1 MGSKAKALAAWLMIC
16 CLALSS
22 CSGSIPLNPEPV
34 AVTLPPAQSSYVAP
48 IGDAALE
55 YTGEATLFL
64 PRADNA
70 RLSAITQA
78 VAYSAARPQAE
89 SVARALLAH
98 EGNSVLSSLGGSVK
112 LSLYGANPVELSR
125 DVATVNL
132 SASALQLDRKAF
144 FLACQAITNTLTSLP
159 GIHYV
164 NVLVMDR
171 SLGLDIAGALPM
183 GSLSRSVGE
192 DAGALYEQ
200 LLTQRVKTAEDPASK
215 GLTAPVTLYFPLSH
229 LDGILPEVR
238 SCSFESQ
245 APSDMVARL
254 LEELA
259 AGPQQ
264 VNRSPALPQLASLL
278 ATPPEVTEAPEGG
291 GRLITLRY
299 GAGFDDMLT
308 GLDLNRATVMASICH
323 TLATFLPGIGGVRFY
338 IGQDRVQNVLV
349 RDSAN
354 QVAILFNE
362 AVQYRAD
369 YSAFLMDISTLYFAS
384 QDGQKLLEVE
394 RPMPYYLTKNPR
406 ALVLELAKGPQ
417 SFDSQP
423 AFPLLSAGALRDS
436 DLVGFS
442 LNDTTLLVNFAPTFS
457 LVGQGFSPQ
466 QDRLL
471 AYGLVNT
478 LSSISRIRRVCFF
491 VAGEWPKDFS
501 GTIQW
506 SGAFYKNTGLVR
518 SPGR

>member
-1 MGSKAKALAAWLMIC
+1 MGSKFTILTAWLLVC

-22 CSGSIPLNPEPV
+22 CSGGIPLHPEPE
-34 AVTLPPAQSSYVAP
+34 AITLPPPQARYVAP

-55 YTGEATLFL
+55 YAGEATLYL
-64 PRADNA
+64 PRADHA
-70 RLSAITQA
+70 RLSAIIQTIPFRA
-78 VAYSAARPQAE
+78 GKPQAE
-89 SVARALLAH
+89 SLARALLAY
-98 EGNSVLSSLGGSVK
+98 EGNDVLASAGGDVK
-112 LSLYGANPVELSR
+112 LALYGANPVELSG

-132 SASALQLDRKAF
+132 AASALQLDRKAF
-144 FLACQAITNTLTSLP
+144 YIACQAIANTLTSLP

-171 SLGLDIAGALPM
+171 AVGLDIAGALPM
-183 GSLSRSVGE
+183 GSLSRSVVE

-200 LLTQRVKTAEDPASK
+200 LLSQRVKTAEDPASK
-215 GLTAPVTLYFPLSH
+215 GLTSPVTLYFPLAH
-229 LDGILPEVR
+229 LDGILTEVR

-245 APSDMVARL
+245 ALPDMAKRL

-259 AGPQQ
+259 SGPQQ
-264 VNRSPALPQLASLL
+264 ISGSPPLPALGNLAS
-278 ATPPEVTEAPEGG
+278 PPEVTDAPAGG
-291 GRLITLRY
+291 GKLITLRY
-299 GAGFDDMLT
+299 GQELDAALGEAALT
-308 GLDLNRATVMASICH
+308 RAAVMAAICH
-323 TLATFLPGIGGVRFY
+323 TLATFLPGVAGVRFY
-338 IGQDRVQNVLV
+338 IGQDQIQNVLL
-349 RDSAN
+349 RDRAG

-369 YSAFLMDISTLYFAS
+369 YAAFLMDMGTLYLAT
-384 QDGQKLLEVE
+384 QDGQRLLEVQ
-394 RPMPYYLTKNPR
+394 RPMPYHLTHSPR

-417 SFDSQP
+417 PFDSRP
-423 AFPLLSAGALRDS
+423 SSPLMSPGALKDS

-478 LSSISRIRRVCFF
+478 LASLSRVGRICFF

-501 GTIQW
+501 GEIQW
-506 SGAFYKNTGLVR
+506 SGDFYINMGLVR
-518 SPGR
+518 Q